1 MLDAACLLAQ
11 GFTCCRRVSNPV
23 VTPQGVPLRVE
34 LGVKDLEKG
43 SVLVARR
50 DTGAKEVVPWAD
62 LPSRAPALLEEIQ
75 ARRRALCAETVRGA
89 GQPAHN
95 IGLHWV
101 REPKPNP

>member
-1 MLDAACLLAQ
+1 MMLDALQ
-11 GFTCCRRVSNPV
+11 HGSWPKGSKGKNRVSNPV

-62 LPSRAPALLEEIQ
+62 LPARAPALLEQIQ
-75 ARRRALCAETVRGA
+75 ARRLSPCAVCAR
-89 GQPAHN
+89 QRS
-95 IGLHWV
+95 V
-101 REPKPNP
+101 